1 MDIGTGTLRTH
12 EKNYKGK
19 LIRKYQKNDL
29 RKVYYAKSVLGKK
42 IIF

>member
-19 LIRKYQKNDL
+19 LIRKYKKNDL
-29 RKVYYAKSVLGKK
+29 VYYAKSVLGKK